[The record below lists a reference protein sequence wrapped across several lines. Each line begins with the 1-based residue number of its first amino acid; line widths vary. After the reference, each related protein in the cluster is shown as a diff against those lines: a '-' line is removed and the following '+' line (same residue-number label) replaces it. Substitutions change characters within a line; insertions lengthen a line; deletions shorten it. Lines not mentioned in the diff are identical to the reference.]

1 MTQRIVIRS
10 PGGTEV
16 LAVIAEGTP
25 LAPAAGQVRVSTTAI
40 GVNFIDIYHRIGR
53 YPQALPFTPGVEAAG
68 IVEAVGEGVTT
79 IAVGERVA
87 GFLSNGGYAQ
97 HIVAA
102 AERWVPI
109 PAAVSDEQAAG
120 VLLQGMTAHFLCH
133 DTFAI
138 GAGHTALVHAAAG
151 GVGLLL
157 TQMIKQRGG
166 RVIATV
172 STEEKAALARA
183 AGADEIIRYTEQD
196 VVAEAKRHSGGRG
209 VDVAYDSVGKT
220 TFAASLA
227 SLRPR
232 GMMVLFGAASGPV
245 PMFDPLELM
254 RGSHFLTRP
263 TLAHYVA
270 EPGALQARAAAV
282 FEAVA
287 SGALHVR
294 MAHKYALADAGRA
307 HEELESRRTTGKVLL
322 LP

>member
-10 PGGTEV
+10 PGGPEV
-16 LAVIAEGTP
+16 LEVLVEGTP
-25 LAPAAGQVRVSTTAI
+25 LAPGAGQVRVRAAAI

-53 YPQALPFTPGVEAAG
+53 YPLPLPFTPGVEAAG

-79 IAVGERVA
+79 IAVGDRVA
-87 GFLSNGGYAQ
+87 GFLGSGGYAQ
-97 HIVAA
+97 HIIAA

-109 PAAVSDEQAAG
+109 PAAVSDDQAAA

-138 GAGHTALVHAAAG
+138 AAGHTALVHAAAG

-157 TQMIKQRGG
+157 TQMIKRRGG

-183 AGADEIIRYTEQD
+183 AGADEVIRYTEQD
-196 VVAEAKRHSGGRG
+196 VVAETKRLSAGRG
-209 VDVAYDSVGKT
+209 VDVVYDSVGKT

-232 GMMVLFGAASGPV
+232 GMMVLFGAASGPA
-245 PMFDPLELM
+245 PMVDPLDLM

-263 TLAHYVA
+263 TLMHYVA
-270 EPGALQARAAAV
+270 EPGALRARAAAV
-282 FEAVA
+282 FAAVA
-287 SGALHVR
+287 AGELQVR
-294 MAHKYALADAGRA
+294 MAHRYALVEAGRA